1 MGNHKTI
8 RAAQGC
14 SGRAGGQNPGSNC
27 AFHPGAPGSSRTG
40 RRGTRTRTAT
50 TEDRAGD
57 RGEGGGRGWR
67 SPCCP
72 PRRGGGLRRRRPRLG
87 HRIPSR
93 PAQPTQSSPR
103 LNGKESRSGAVLRYP
118 HTLTALTGAVAR
130 GRPPPPPP
138 PPPIQK
144 SGRSLREPC

>member
-8 RAAQGC
+8 RATQGC
-14 SGRAGGQNPGSNC
+14 GGPAGGQNPSSNC
-27 AFHPGAPGSSRTG
+27 AFHPGTPGSSRTG

-57 RGEGGGRGWR
+57 RGEDGGWKKVAEPVLPTAAGRQ
-67 SPCCP
+67 P
-72 PRRGGGLRRRRPRLG
+72 PTPQPRLG
-87 HRIPSR
+87 HRMPSR
-93 PAQPTQSSPR
+93 PAHRTQSSPR
-103 LNGKESRSGAVLRYP
+103 LNGKKSRSGAVLRYP
-118 HTLTALTGAVAR
+118 HTLTALTGAMAR
-130 GRPPPPPP
+130 GRP